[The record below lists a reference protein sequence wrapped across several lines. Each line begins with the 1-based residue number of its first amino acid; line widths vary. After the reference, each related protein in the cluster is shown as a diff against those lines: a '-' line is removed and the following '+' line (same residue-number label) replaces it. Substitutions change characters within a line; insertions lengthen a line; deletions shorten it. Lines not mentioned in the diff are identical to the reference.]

1 MRWPHRCSTHRGG
14 CSALVAIVDS
24 VQFITADPTQDQVE
38 RTVAAAWLTS
48 TALGYV
54 LD

>member
-1 MRWPHRCSTHRGG
+1 VFDASGR
-14 CSALVAIVDS
+14 LVGAVAVVDS

-38 RTVAAAWLTS
+38 RTVAAARLTS
-48 TALGYV
+48 AALGYV